1 MYRKESRQARVI
13 MMEISINKMKI
24 VIDELRAAEMEY
36 KRQLDAFE
44 KIYRGYQS
52 IEREGKDKHMLKK
65 IFEDLN
71 NEYLSIKTLG
81 KVLTEIVKHYDNAE
95 KNIINWSVDTFENS
109 PVIKRMDI
117 GAAQKIL
124 NKYNIKIT

>member
-1 MYRKESRQARVI
+1 
-13 MMEISINKMKI
+13 MEISINKMKI